1 MACEDTEEGSIG
13 RETGQQR
20 VFLEPSSSSSLEIV
34 PKLHALRR
42 STNDSGQ
49 LGDQDRLEGG

>member
-20 VFLEPSSSSSLEIV
+20 VFLEPSSSLEIV